1 MKPLDKEVLDA
12 GSTKRRR
19 SRWLLIPKTLLPVA
33 AIVAAGFGADYFI
46 RTKPEVPTRPAREQ
60 VYVIETTAAVRADI
74 RPKITVYG
82 EIVAGRTVDLRALV
96 GGEIVSVSPKLKSGA
111 IVEAGEVLVEIDRF
125 AYEGAVTEARAN
137 LSEARAKVVESEGRI
152 TLEQASLRR
161 AREQLDL
168 AKRDLERAEKLES
181 TGAIAAKSLDDRR
194 LLVSQR
200 SQAVDQHFNTLAIE
214 QSRLQQQL
222 TAIER
227 LEWRF
232 TQAERNLR
240 DTTLKA
246 PFRAVVRTTNAE
258 IGRLANVNDVIAS
271 LYDADRIEARFSLS
285 DKQFGRIIADVG
297 GVAGRKVEVRWHL
310 GETVERYE
318 GMIDRSGA
326 DVVSSRGGI
335 DLFARIEPAADRPAL
350 RPGTFVEIVLD
361 DRVYERAI
369 ALPETAIYGG
379 DHVFIVVDDRLQRRD
394 VELLAYD
401 GDTVLVD
408 GDIADGAAVLTTRIA
423 EIGEG
428 LKVRSPDPAS
438 PRGRPGDQSA
448 KADTDAATPGARP

>member
-1 MKPLDKEVLDA
+1 MKPLDKGVLDT

-33 AIVAAGFGADYFI
+33 VIAAAAYGADYFI
-46 RTKPEVPTRPAREQ
+46 STKPEVPTRPAREQ
-60 VYVIETTAAVRADI
+60 VYVIETISAARADI

-82 EIVAGRTVDLRALV
+82 EIVASRTVDLRALV
-96 GGEIVSVSPKLKSGA
+96 GGEIVSVNPKLKSGA
-111 IVEAGEVLVEIDRF
+111 VVEAGEVLVEIDRF

-152 TLEQASLRR
+152 ALEQGSLSR

-168 AKRDLERAEKLES
+168 AERDLERAEKLKS

-200 SQAVDQHFNTLAIE
+200 RQAVDQHVNTLAIE
-214 QSRLQQQL
+214 QSRLEQQL

-232 TQAERNLR
+232 AQAERNLR

-246 PFRAVVRTTNAE
+246 PFRAVIRTTNAE
-258 IGRLANVNDVIAS
+258 IGRLANVNDVVAS
-271 LYDADRIEARFSLS
+271 LYDADKIEARFSLS
-285 DKQFGRIIADVG
+285 DKQFGRIIADAD
-297 GVAGRKVEVRWHL
+297 GVAGRTVEVRWYL
-310 GETVERYE
+310 GDAVERYQGE
-318 GMIDRSGA
+318 IDRSGA

-335 DLFARIEPAADRPAL
+335 DLFARLARSPGQPAL
-350 RPGTFVEIVLD
+350 RPGTFVEVVLD
-361 DRVYERAI
+361 DRAYDGAI
-369 ALPETAIYGG
+369 ALPETAVYGG
-379 DHVFIVVDDRLQRRD
+379 DHVFVVVDDRLQRRD
-394 VELLAYD
+394 IELLAYD
-401 GDTVLVD
+401 GDTVLID
-408 GDIADGAAVLTTRIA
+408 GDIADGAAVLVTRIA

-428 LKVRSPDPAS
+428 LKVRTPEPVSRQSPAAE
-438 PRGRPGDQSA
+438 QSA
-448 KADTDAATPGARP
+448 KVESATTTPGAQP